1 MSLIAIR
8 RYNTP
13 ACNRRS
19 PYAWLSQAGSVNV
32 VYWKHILSF
41 PEVDSEWT
49 VTRKIKV
56 LTVGDGI
63 WGSVFCMKEVY
74 SRMLRKIDKKDS
86 NYCKIMWLVKENHE
100 YFVHFCLLLRYIQMY
115 TNQRWVWWTRKN
127 KCVIKSIQI
136 G

>member
-13 ACNRRS
+13 ACNRRN
-19 PYAWLSQAGSVNV
+19 PYAWLSQAGSMNV

-56 LTVGDGI
+56 LTIVDGF
-63 WGSVFCMKEVY
+63 WGSVFCMKEVF
-74 SRMLRKIDKKDS
+74 SRMLRKIDKTDS
-86 NYCKIMWLVKENHE
+86 NYCKIMWLAKENHE
-100 YFVHFCLLLRYIQMY
+100 YFVHFYLLLRYTQMY
-115 TNQRWVWWTRKN
+115 TNQRWVWWKRKKN
-127 KCVIKSIQI
+127 VIKSIQI